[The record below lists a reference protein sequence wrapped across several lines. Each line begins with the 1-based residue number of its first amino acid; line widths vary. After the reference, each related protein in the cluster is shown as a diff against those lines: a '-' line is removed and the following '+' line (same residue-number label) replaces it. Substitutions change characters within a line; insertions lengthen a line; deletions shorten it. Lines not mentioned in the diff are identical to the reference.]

1 MKIDADASQSNRS
14 SSGPLRTADGTPPIA
29 RAAPV
34 MTILDGASGG
44 LEEIQGTAKSGDLMA
59 TDEIDI
65 DT

>member
-1 MKIDADASQSNRS
+1 
-14 SSGPLRTADGTPPIA
+14 
-29 RAAPV
+29 